1 MALISI
7 YCHLSFMQAVAE
19 DIAQAHLPQPHY
31 KESK

>member
-7 YCHLSFMQAVAE
+7 DGHLGFMQAVAE
-19 DIAQAHLPQPHY
+19 DIAQAHSHQPHC